1 MSRERD
7 PGLGDI
13 GDIEVEDARG
23 RPNKPGGGKAPPAGG
38 RRPPPSGNGNGGGG
52 QGPWL
57 AVSVGLLTLV
67 LVMGAWF
74 YREVSSLRAQVDAGL
89 DKSGQRLDNLES
101 LVSATDETLSQS
113 ADSIQGQL
121 KTQMHEIRKL
131 WDVSNKRN
139 RDWIEDNQQQVKSL
153 KASNTELKKTVETVR
168 KEMAGVKERIEQA
181 RREQEKTRTQVDLLA
196 ESVQQLE
203 QSDATR
209 EKRLQELSGL
219 REEWQRLEGELED
232 INQAIDAFDAY
243 RREVN
248 QRLQALESGGG

>member
-13 GDIEVEDARG
+13 GGIEVEDARG
-23 RPNKPGGGKAPPAGG
+23 RPHKPGGGKGPPDGGG
-38 RRPPPSGNGNGGGG
+38 RRTPPSGGG

-57 AVSVGLLTLV
+57 AVSVGLLALV

-74 YREVSSLRAQVDAGL
+74 YREVSSLRAQVETGL

-139 RDWIEDNQQQVKSL
+139 RDWIEDNQQQIKSL
-153 KASNTELKKTVETVR
+153 KASNTELNKAVEAVR
-168 KEMAGVKERIEQA
+168 KELAGVKSSIEQA

-196 ESVQQLE
+196 ETVQQLE
-203 QSDATR
+203 KSAASR
-209 EKRLQELSGL
+209 EQRLKELSGL
-219 REEWQRLEGELED
+219 REEWQRMETQLED
-232 INQAIDAFDAY
+232 INAAIEAFDAY
-243 RREVN
+243 RRQVN
-248 QRLQALESGGG
+248 ERLQALESGGGG